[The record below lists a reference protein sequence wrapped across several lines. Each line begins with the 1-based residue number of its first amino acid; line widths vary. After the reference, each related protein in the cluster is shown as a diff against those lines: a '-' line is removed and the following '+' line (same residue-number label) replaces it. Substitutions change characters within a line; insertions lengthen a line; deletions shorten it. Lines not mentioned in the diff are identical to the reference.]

1 MNGDFPFKKWEPIRV
16 ALLALLAGSLVIGPT
31 LGQARGASPPPGERV
46 VRIAVGRALSEA
58 PYFDLQRYADKY
70 KFTVKIVDIFDFA
83 GKTRALLRGAADVAT
98 IGFPNVAEL
107 ASQRAPSVAVIAGGW
122 WGQQW
127 LVVRRGSG
135 IIAWSHLA
143 EKTVGSPP
151 GSYAQIAF
159 RVAAQVNGVL
169 DRIKQVNTTF
179 GASTE
184 EEALRRGSYDAVV
197 FFSPFVEQ
205 WVLDGV
211 AEFPTFGLKDSPL
224 GSASGLLVAGR
235 KLVKDDR
242 PLGEDFVRAVV
253 DMMRDIRA
261 NPDIWQKIVEKV
273 TGVRSDVAKLAV
285 QHGCVWYN
293 IQLSTL
299 QTMARIAPD
308 FGVTLV
314 DSSSYI
320 VKDYVD
326 LSFLRKVTGE
336 SDFKLTH
343 TAPCAP

>member
-1 MNGDFPFKKWEPIRV
+1 MKGLQLVKVIGAKILMV
-16 ALLALLAGSLVIGPT
+16 SLVGMALTMGGNMEMSHAAPT
-31 LGQARGASPPPGERV
+31 PGQRV

-70 KFTVKIVDIFDFA
+70 NFNVQVVDIIDFA
-83 GKTRALLRGAADVAT
+83 GKMRALLRGSADVAT

-107 ASQRAPSVAVIAGGW
+107 AAQRAPDVAVISGGW

-127 LVVRRGSG
+127 LVVRKGSG
-135 IIAWSHLA
+135 IVAWSHLA
-143 EKTVGSPP
+143 GKTVGSPP

-159 RVAAQVNGVL
+159 RVAAQSNGVL
-169 DRIKQVNTTF
+169 DRIRQLNTTF
-179 GASTE
+179 SASTE

-205 WVLDGV
+205 WVIDGV
-211 AEFPTFGLKDSPL
+211 AEVPPFGLKDSPL
-224 GSASGLLVAGR
+224 GSASGLIVAGR
-235 KLVKDDR
+235 KLLRQDR
-242 PLGEDFVRAVV
+242 ALGEDFVRAVV
-253 DMMRDIRA
+253 DMMRDIQKS
-261 NPDIWQKIVEKV
+261 PEIWQKIVEKV

-285 QHGCVWYN
+285 QRGCVGYN
-293 IQLSTL
+293 VQISTL
-299 QTMARIAPD
+299 KRMAEIAPD

-314 DSSSYI
+314 NASPYV

-336 SDFKLTH
+336 SEFRLTH
-343 TAPCAP
+343 AAPCAP